1 MGKLFGTDGIRGVV
15 GKTLTAELA
24 FHVGQAVA
32 VVLQEELGR
41 RPLITIGKDTRVSS
55 DMLEA
60 ALTAGICSVGGDV
73 LLLGVIPT
81 PAVAFLTVQE
91 KADAGVVISASHNPY
106 EYNGIK
112 VFNAQGY
119 KLPDAM
125 EERVEE
131 LILNHA
137 ALPVKSGGELGRC
150 RNGAQE
156 MHDDYVSHLMDTI
169 GCDLSGLRVMVD
181 CANGAAAATAP
192 NLFQRLPVMAD
203 FINIDPDGV
212 NINNGCGSTHLEQLS
227 AMTVAGKYQL
237 GIAFDGDA
245 DRCLAVDEK
254 GNLVDGDGILYL
266 YGAYMKEREKL
277 VNNTI
282 VTTIMSNFGL
292 YKALDALGIDYEK
305 TDVGDK
311 YVYENMRANGH
322 LIGGEQSGHII
333 FGKYANTGDGIL
345 TAIKI
350 MQAMLSKK
358 MPLSKLTQDLK
369 IYPQVLKNVRVQ
381 DKDRALND
389 FAVQNAVREVA
400 EKLGDQGRILLRKS
414 GTEPVL
420 RVMVEAPTNE
430 LCEENVDAVI
440 DVMHQRGLVAEVK

>member
-181 CANGAAAATAP
+181 CANGAAAATVNLAQFAGLP
-192 NLFQRLPVMAD
+192 YNLFFV
-203 FINIDPDGV
+203 
-212 NINNGCGSTHLEQLS
+212 EQLPNRS
-227 AMTVAGKYQL
+227 HKFSG
-237 GIAFDGDA
+237 GI
-245 DRCLAVDEK
+245 RCARLASCTCE
-254 GNLVDGDGILYL
+254 LC
-266 YGAYMKEREKL
+266 
-277 VNNTI
+277 
-282 VTTIMSNFGL
+282 
-292 YKALDALGIDYEK
+292 
-305 TDVGDK
+305 
-311 YVYENMRANGH
+311 H
-322 LIGGEQSGHII
+322 
-333 FGKYANTGDGIL
+333 ANTMI
-345 TAIKI
+345 
-350 MQAMLSKK
+350 
-358 MPLSKLTQDLK
+358 
-369 IYPQVLKNVRVQ
+369 QVSTVVAFHYIWECWVKCCV
-381 DKDRALND
+381 DICGEALRCVKYMSALCTETICQIFN
-389 FAVQNAVREVA
+389 EV
-400 EKLGDQGRILLRKS
+400 LQI
-414 GTEPVL
+414 
-420 RVMVEAPTNE
+420 
-430 LCEENVDAVI
+430 
-440 DVMHQRGLVAEVK
+440 RGA

>member
-24 FHVGQAVA
+24 FHVGQTVA

-41 RPLITIGKDTRVSS
+41 SPLITIGKDTRVSS

-112 VFNAQGY
+112 VFNGQGY

-192 NLFQRLPVMAD
+192 DLFQRLPVMAD

-245 DRCLAVDEK
+245 DRCLAVDER
-254 GNLVDGDGILYL
+254 GRVVDGDQILYVCGVYL
-266 YGAYMKEREKL
+266 NKHGRL
-277 VNNTI
+277 SGGTVVPTI
-282 VTTIMSNFGL
+282 ASNFGL
-292 YKALDALGIDYEK
+292 VKSLELAGLSAVTSG
-305 TDVGDK
+305 VGDRH
-311 YVYENMRANGH
+311 VYAKMREGGYS
-322 LIGGEQSGHII
+322 LGGEQTGHTI
-333 FGKYANTGDGIL
+333 FGDIERTGDGIMTSLRVMEVIRAERETLSQL
-345 TAIKI
+345 TAPCKLLP
-350 MQAMLSKK
+350 QA
-358 MPLSKLTQDLK
+358 
-369 IYPQVLKNVRVQ
+369 QVAVRVA
-381 DKDRALND
+381 DKDAALENMG
-389 FAVQNAVREVA
+389 VQNAIA
-400 EKLGDQGRILLRKS
+400 EAEAALAGEGRVLVRKS
-414 GTEPVL
+414 GTESVIRVL
-420 RVMVEAPTNE
+420 AEAPDQASA
-430 LCEENVDAVI
+430 DAAMKRI
-440 DVMHQRGLVAEVK
+440 ANALEAL

>member
-169 GCDLSGLRVMVD
+169 GCDLSGL
-181 CANGAAAATAP
+181 CLLYT
-192 NLFQRLPVMAD
+192 LTLP
-203 FINIDPDGV
+203 
-212 NINNGCGSTHLEQLS
+212 
-227 AMTVAGKYQL
+227 
-237 GIAFDGDA
+237 
-245 DRCLAVDEK
+245 
-254 GNLVDGDGILYL
+254 
-266 YGAYMKEREKL
+266 
-277 VNNTI
+277 TI
-282 VTTIMSNFGL
+282 YSV
-292 YKALDALGIDYEK
+292 
-305 TDVGDK
+305 
-311 YVYENMRANGH
+311 
-322 LIGGEQSGHII
+322 
-333 FGKYANTGDGIL
+333 
-345 TAIKI
+345 
-350 MQAMLSKK
+350 
-358 MPLSKLTQDLK
+358 
-369 IYPQVLKNVRVQ
+369 
-381 DKDRALND
+381 
-389 FAVQNAVREVA
+389 
-400 EKLGDQGRILLRKS
+400 
-414 GTEPVL
+414 
-420 RVMVEAPTNE
+420 
-430 LCEENVDAVI
+430 
-440 DVMHQRGLVAEVK
+440 